1 MTKADK
7 FREYANE
14 ALGWS
19 YNSHTEEE
27 KQALIG
33 LARTWAQAA
42 AYSEMT
48 VFGPPE
54 RKIAA

>member
-7 FREYANE
+7 FREYAKE

-42 AYSEMT
+42 AHSEMT
-48 VFGPPE
+48 VIGPPE
-54 RKIAA
+54 HKIAA

>member
-7 FREYANE
+7 FREYAKE
-14 ALGWS
+14 ALCWS
-19 YNSHTEEE
+19 YISHTEEE

-42 AYSEMT
+42 AHSEMT
-48 VFGPPE
+48 VIGPPE
-54 RKIAA
+54 HKIAA